1 MKPHELHKLIHKGES
16 QTLDFKKETPK
27 SYKIAKTMAAFANTR
42 GGILLIGVLDNG
54 QILGT
59 DPDEEG
65 FQLEKAANHFCKPP
79 VSLNMTAVDDE
90 DGKTILV
97 VEVFESEQKPHTS
110 QGKHGDWLVYVRAND
125 RSVLAGETALKNMQK
140 GFGRDSSNLNKHE
153 KAIIAS
159 LETSEKLTVKQSTRI
174 FNMSERRTKRI
185 FTEMVRKGLL
195 FSHDFEHETFYTLA

>member
-1 MKPHELHKLIHKGES
+1 MKLHELHRLIHKGES

-27 SYKIAKTMAAFANTR
+27 SYKIAKTMVAFANTR

-65 FQLEKAANHFCKPP
+65 FKLEKAANHFCKPP
-79 VSLNMTAVDDE
+79 VSLNMFAMDDE
-90 DGKTILV
+90 DGKTVLV
-97 VEVFESEQKPHTS
+97 VEIFESEQNPHAS

-125 RSVLAGETALKNMQK
+125 KSVLAGETALKNMQK
-140 GFGRDSSNLNKHE
+140 GFGRDNSILNKHE
-153 KAIIAS
+153 KVIIAS
-159 LETSEKLTVKQSTRI
+159 LEISEKITVKQSTKV
-174 FNMSERRTKRI
+174 FNMSERRARRI
-185 FTEMVRKGLL
+185 LTEMVRKGLL